1 MDHKIITVLVAPKTL
16 LREGLAS
23 LLASTHY
30 KPAMS
35 VSCVE
40 ELARGRTPAADKAL
54 FVVSRD
60 ALTRGGQDVM
70 ADELHLLKDYHPG
83 SRVLVLS
90 DTFNF
95 ADVVTALRAGANG
108 YVMNTL
114 SSEALV
120 KSLDL
125 VALGETVLASEFAQA
140 VSDMRSKALEIAVP
154 PPAPQPMTSLM
165 TIDEADLPRQH
176 YIEPALARQLSSR
189 ETAILSCL
197 VNGDSNKHI
206 ARGMGVAEATVK
218 THIKAILRKIRV
230 KNRTQA
236 AMWAYT
242 NLPRPMGVELHAVSL
257 DGTSLPLAVVN
268 GDS

>member
-1 MDHKIITVLVAPKTL
+1 M
-16 LREGLAS
+16 
-23 LLASTHY
+23 
-30 KPAMS
+30 
-35 VSCVE
+35 
-40 ELARGRTPAADKAL
+40 

-60 ALTRGGQDVM
+60 ALNKGGED
-70 ADELHLLKDYHPG
+70 ALAPELHLLKDQLPD

-90 DTFNF
+90 DTFDL
-95 ADVVTALRAGANG
+95 ADVLAALRAGANG

-114 SSEALV
+114 TSEALV

-140 VSDMRSKALEIAVP
+140 VSDLRSHALEGAN
-154 PPAPQPMTSLM
+154 PALQPQPQPALLN
-165 TIDEADLPRQH
+165 IDDADLSRQH
-176 YIEPALARQLSSR
+176 YLEPALARQLSSR

-197 VNGDSNKHI
+197 VNGESNKHI

-242 NLPRPMGVELHAVSL
+242 NLPRPMGLDLHSAPEGARFTVDS
-257 DGTSLPLAVVN
+257 DG
-268 GDS
+268 

>member
-1 MDHKIITVLVAPKTL
+1 MEQKIITVLVAPKTL

-23 LLASTHY
+23 LLANTHY
-30 KPAMS
+30 KPVMS
-35 VSCVE
+35 VSCVD
-40 ELARGRTPAADKAL
+40 ELARGRKPDTDKAL

-60 ALTRGGQDVM
+60 ALTKGGQDALVP
-70 ADELHLLKDYHPG
+70 ELHLLKDHHPA
-83 SRVLVLS
+83 SRVLLLS

-95 ADVVTALRAGANG
+95 ADVVAALGAGANG

-114 SSEALV
+114 TSEALV

-125 VALGETVLASEFAQA
+125 VALGETVLSAEFAQA
-140 VSDMRSKALEIAVP
+140 VSGMRSKALEIAVP
-154 PPAPQPMTSLM
+154 PPPQPPPSMLA
-165 TIDEADLPRQH
+165 IDEPELLQRH
-176 YIEPALARQLSSR
+176 YLEPALARQLSSR

-242 NLPRPMGVELHAVSL
+242 NLPRPAGADLSVGSHH
-257 DGTSLPLAVVN
+257 N
-268 GDS
+268 GDEALLIGTDR

>member
-1 MDHKIITVLVAPKTL
+1 MDPKIITVLVVPKTL

-23 LLASTHY
+23 LLAATNY
-30 KPAMS
+30 KPVMS
-35 VSCVE
+35 VSCVD
-40 ELARGRTPAADKAL
+40 ELQNRTMRDMRKAL

-60 ALTRGGQDVM
+60 ALTKGGQDAMVP
-70 ADELHLLKDYHPG
+70 DLHQLRASHPD

-95 ADVVTALRAGANG
+95 ADVVAALRAGANG

-114 SSEALV
+114 TSDALV

-125 VALGETVLASEFAQA
+125 VVLGETVLASEFAQA

-154 PPAPQPMTSLM
+154 SLKPACMVEL
-165 TIDEADLPRQH
+165 DEPDLPKHQLEH
-176 YIEPALARQLSSR
+176 AVARQLSSR
-189 ETAILSCL
+189 ETAILSRL
-197 VNGDSNKHI
+197 VRGDSNKHI
-206 ARGMGVAEATVK
+206 ARGMGVAAATVK

-242 NLPRPMGVELHAVSL
+242 NLPPGVETDL
-257 DGTSLPLAVVN
+257 LAGAGSAFEVES
-268 GDS
+268 DR

>member
-1 MDHKIITVLVAPKTL
+1 MLVP
-16 LREGLAS
+16 
-23 LLASTHY
+23 
-30 KPAMS
+30 
-35 VSCVE
+35 
-40 ELARGRTPAADKAL
+40 
-54 FVVSRD
+54 
-60 ALTRGGQDVM
+60 
-70 ADELHLLKDYHPG
+70 ELHLLKDQHPD

-90 DTFNF
+90 DIFNF
-95 ADVVTALRAGANG
+95 AEVVAALRAGANG

-114 SSEALV
+114 TSEALV

-140 VSDMRSKALEIAVP
+140 VSDMRSKALEIAIP
-154 PPAPQPMTSLM
+154 QQPAPTPALLTM
-165 TIDEADLPRQH
+165 DEPDLPRQH
-176 YIEPALARQLSSR
+176 YFEPALARQLSSR

-242 NLPRPMGVELHAVSL
+242 NLRPAGSDLHAAIGDDAPVTVDS
-257 DGTSLPLAVVN
+257 DG
-268 GDS
+268 

>member
-1 MDHKIITVLVAPKTL
+1 MEQKIITVLVAPKTL
-16 LREGLAS
+16 VREGLVS
-23 LLASTHY
+23 LLANTDY

-35 VSCVE
+35 VSCVDE
-40 ELARGRTPAADKAL
+40 FARGRRPKAETAL

-60 ALTRGGQDVM
+60 ALTKGGPELM
-70 ADELHLLKDYHPG
+70 ADELHLLKDYHPE

-95 ADVVTALRAGANG
+95 ADVVAALRAGANG

-114 SSEALV
+114 TMEALV

-140 VSDMRSKALEIAVP
+140 VSEMRSKALEIAVP
-154 PPAPQPMTSLM
+154 TPPAQPAPHPLIS
-165 TIDEADLPRQH
+165 IEEAELTRH
-176 YIEPALARQLSSR
+176 YLEPAHHLSSR

-197 VNGDSNKHI
+197 VNGDSNKRI
-206 ARGMGVAEATVK
+206 ARDMGVAEATVK

-242 NLPRPMGVELHAVSL
+242 NLPRPLELHGEAFETRRPAGV
-257 DGTSLPLAVVN
+257 DGE
-268 GDS
+268 G

>member
-1 MDHKIITVLVAPKTL
+1 MENNIITVLVAPKTL

-23 LLASTHY
+23 LLANTHY
-30 KPAMS
+30 KPALS
-35 VSCVE
+35 VSCVDD
-40 ELARGRTPAADKAL
+40 LARGGPREAEKAL

-60 ALTRGGQDVM
+60 ALTQSGQDLMVP
-70 ADELHLLKDYHPG
+70 ELHLLRAHHPG

-95 ADVVTALRAGANG
+95 ADVVAALRAGANG

-114 SSEALV
+114 TSEALV

-125 VALGETVLASEFAQA
+125 IALGETVLASEFAQA
-140 VSDMRSKALEIAVP
+140 VSDMKSKGLEIAI
-154 PPAPQPMTSLM
+154 PARARPTPMITATVEPELH
-165 TIDEADLPRQH
+165 RH
-176 YIEPALARQLSSR
+176 YIEPSLARELSTR
-189 ETAILSCL
+189 EAAILSCL

-206 ARGMGVAEATVK
+206 ARNMGVAEATVK

-236 AMWAYT
+236 AMWAYA
-242 NLPRPMGVELHAVSL
+242 NLPRP
-257 DGTSLPLAVVN
+257 LAAE
-268 GDS
+268 

>member
-1 MDHKIITVLVAPKTL
+1 MEQKIITVLVAPKTL

-40 ELARGRTPAADKAL
+40 ELARARRPGAEKAL

-60 ALTRGGQDVM
+60 ALTKSGQDM
-70 ADELHLLKDYHPG
+70 LIPELHLIKDNHPG

-90 DTFNF
+90 DTFDL
-95 ADVVTALRAGANG
+95 ADVIAALRAGANG

-114 SSEALV
+114 TSEALV

-125 VALGETVLASEFAQA
+125 VALGETVLASEFVQA
-140 VSDMRSKALEIAVP
+140 VSDMRGKAAFDLPMAAP
-154 PPAPQPMTSLM
+154 PPQPHPALLTLE
-165 TIDEADLPRQH
+165 DADLSRQH
-176 YIEPALARQLSSR
+176 YIEPTLARQLSSR

-197 VNGDSNKHI
+197 VNGESNKHI

-242 NLPRPMGVELHAVSL
+242 NLPRPPGL
-257 DGTSLPLAVVN
+257 DLQSAAEGARFSI
-268 GDS
+268 DSDS

>member
-1 MDHKIITVLVAPKTL
+1 MEHKIITVLVAPKTL

-30 KPAMS
+30 KPAIS
-35 VSCVE
+35 VSSVE
-40 ELARGRTPAADKAL
+40 ELARGRRPEADKAL

-60 ALTRGGQDVM
+60 ALTRAGRDMMVP
-70 ADELHLLKDYHPG
+70 ELHLLKDQHPD

-90 DTFNF
+90 DIFNF
-95 ADVVTALRAGANG
+95 ADVVAALRAGANG
-108 YVMNTL
+108 YVLNTL
-114 SSEALV
+114 TSEALV

-125 VALGETVLASEFAQA
+125 VVLGETVLASEFAQA
-140 VSDMRSKALEIAVP
+140 VSDMRSRTLEIAIP
-154 PPAPQPMTSLM
+154 QQPAPPQALLTVEEP
-165 TIDEADLPRQH
+165 DQPRQH
-176 YIEPALARQLSSR
+176 CFEPALARQLSTR

-197 VNGDSNKHI
+197 VNGDSNKRI
-206 ARGMGVAEATVK
+206 AHDMGVAEATVK

-242 NLPRPMGVELHAVSL
+242 NLRPVGGDSH
-257 DGTSLPLAVVN
+257 LAVDGARVTIN
-268 GDS
+268 SNS

>member
-1 MDHKIITVLVAPKTL
+1 MEHKIITVLVVPQTL

-23 LLASTHY
+23 LLATTHY
-30 KPAMS
+30 KPVMS
-35 VSCVE
+35 VSCVG
-40 ELARGRTPAADKAL
+40 ELARGRQPDTEKAL

-60 ALTRGGQDVM
+60 ALTKGGQDMMVP
-70 ADELHLLKDYHPG
+70 DLHQLKDNHPD

-95 ADVVTALRAGANG
+95 ADVVAALRAGANG

-114 SSEALV
+114 TSEALV

-154 PPAPQPMTSLM
+154 SPPPALLNIEEP
-165 TIDEADLPRQH
+165 DLPRH
-176 YIEPALARQLSSR
+176 YIEPALARQLSTR

-242 NLPRPMGVELHAVSL
+242 NLPQHPIGVELHGKVPAISPIAIE
-257 DGTSLPLAVVN
+257 S
-268 GDS
+268 DS

>member
-1 MDHKIITVLVAPKTL
+1 
-16 LREGLAS
+16 
-23 LLASTHY
+23 
-30 KPAMS
+30 MS

-40 ELARGRTPAADKAL
+40 ELALGRKPAVEKAL

-60 ALTRGGQDVM
+60 AMTKGGQDMLVP
-70 ADELHLLKDYHPG
+70 ELHLLKDQHPD

-90 DTFNF
+90 DTFDL
-95 ADVVTALRAGANG
+95 ADVLAALRAGANG

-114 SSEALV
+114 TSEALV

-140 VSDMRSKALEIAVP
+140 VSDLRSKTFEVAQ
-154 PPAPQPMTSLM
+154 PPAQPALLH
-165 TIDEADLPRQH
+165 IEDADLSRQH
-176 YIEPALARQLSSR
+176 YLEPALARQLSSR

-197 VNGDSNKHI
+197 VNGESNKHI

-242 NLPRPMGVELHAVSL
+242 NLPRPMGLDLHSAPEGSRL
-257 DGTSLPLAVVN
+257 TMESDG
-268 GDS
+268 

>member
-1 MDHKIITVLVAPKTL
+1 V
-16 LREGLAS
+16 G
-23 LLASTHY
+23 
-30 KPAMS
+30 
-35 VSCVE
+35 
-40 ELARGRTPAADKAL
+40 ELARNRKPAVEKAL

-60 ALTRGGQDVM
+60 ALTKASPDM
-70 ADELHLLKDYHPG
+70 FIPELHLIKDQHPD

-90 DTFNF
+90 DTFDL
-95 ADVVTALRAGANG
+95 ADVLAALRAGANG

-114 SSEALV
+114 TSEALV

-140 VSDMRSKALEIAVP
+140 VSDLRSKTFEIAG
-154 PPAPQPMTSLM
+154 PPAQQPQAPAALLNL
-165 TIDEADLPRQH
+165 DDGELQRQH
-176 YIEPALARQLSSR
+176 YLEPALARQLSTR

-197 VNGDSNKHI
+197 VNGESNKHI

-242 NLPRPMGVELHAVSL
+242 NLPRPVDLHGAPEGSRITVDS
-257 DGTSLPLAVVN
+257 DG
-268 GDS
+268 